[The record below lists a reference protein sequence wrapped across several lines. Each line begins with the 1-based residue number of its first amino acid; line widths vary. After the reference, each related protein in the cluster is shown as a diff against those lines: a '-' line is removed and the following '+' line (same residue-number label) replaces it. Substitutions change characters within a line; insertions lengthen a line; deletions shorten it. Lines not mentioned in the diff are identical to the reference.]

1 MVTVRIARLDH
12 LIFTVRDIGEI
23 CTFYERVLGM
33 EIKRFAGERMA
44 LHFGDQKINLH
55 KAGAEFEPK
64 AARPTPGSADL
75 CLVLDGS
82 FVQAVATLQ
91 SEKIELIEGPVER
104 IGAVGSMQSIYFR
117 HPDGNLIGV

>member
-1 MVTVRIARLDH
+1 
-12 LIFTVRDIGEI
+12 
-23 CTFYERVLGM
+23 M
-33 EIKRFAGERMA
+33 ELKRFAGGRVA
-44 LHFGDQKINLH
+44 LHFGNQKINLH

-82 FVQAVATLQ
+82 LVQAVATLQ

-104 IGAVGSMQSIYFR
+104 NGAVGSMQSIYFR
-117 HPDGNLIGV
+117 DPDGNLIEVSEYL